1 MGPRDPMKF
10 WEFAKVKGTKIRVD
24 RWLSDTMGL
33 VNDGCVY
40 STLFRYPAE
49 GPKDYEIILS
59 MFPQENYRTL
69 THITIYMKDVP
80 GSSAQ
85 ASRFLAEREINILNS
100 VSLNGISDTVII
112 WKIMADLS
120 FAGEADLLLEDFEQ
134 RKNNNDPSVSLI
146 DHIVTKPAEMGRLF
160 RSDNE
165 YHTKEEVRRA
175 EPCTLKGG
183 VFDTDPGYGD
193 ILKDIDGRDV
203 MVVADADSWILSV
216 TFFKPGTNLIK
227 LVFEVPDNPGS
238 MRQAFDL
245 LAGRNI
251 NLISVFSKIKICYQR
266 MLLEL
271 VADIGTS
278 RSSADELRDVLPKE
292 LETLNGIFV
301 LKEIKELS

>member
-1 MGPRDPMKF
+1 MKF

-24 RWLSDTMGL
+24 QWLSDTMGL
-33 VNDGCVY
+33 VDGGCVY

-85 ASRFLAEREINILNS
+85 ASGFLAEREINILNS

-134 RKNNNDPSVSLI
+134 RKSNNDPSVSLI
-146 DHIVTKPAEMGRLF
+146 DQIVTKPAEIGRLF
-160 RSDNE
+160 RSDTE

-175 EPCTLKGG
+175 EPCTLRGG

-193 ILKDIDGRDV
+193 ILRDIDGRDV
-203 MVVADADSWILSV
+203 MVVADADSWMLSV

-278 RSSADELRDVLPKE
+278 RTSADELCNVLPKE

>member
-1 MGPRDPMKF
+1 MKF
-10 WEFAKVKGTKIRVD
+10 WEFAKVKDTKIRVD
-24 RWLSDTMGL
+24 QWLSDTMGL
-33 VNDGCVY
+33 VDGGCVY

-49 GPKDYEIILS
+49 GPKDYEIMLS

-69 THITIYMKDVP
+69 THITMYMKDAP

-85 ASRFLAEREINILNS
+85 AAGFLAEREINILNS

-134 RKNNNDPSVSLI
+134 RKSNNDPSVSLI
-146 DHIVTKPAEMGRLF
+146 DHITTKPAEIGRLF
-160 RSDNE
+160 RSDKE

-183 VFDTDPGYGD
+183 VFDTAPGYGD
-193 ILKDIDGRDV
+193 ILKNIDGRDV
-203 MVVADADSWILSV
+203 MVVADADSWMLSV

-227 LVFEVPDNPGS
+227 MVFEVPDNPGS
-238 MRQAFDL
+238 MKQAFDL

-278 RSSADELRDVLPKE
+278 KTSAEELRCMLPKE
-292 LETLNGIFV
+292 LESLNGVFV
-301 LKEIKELS
+301 LKELKELS

>member
-1 MGPRDPMKF
+1 MKF

>member
-1 MGPRDPMKF
+1 MKF
-10 WEFAKVKGTKIRVD
+10 WEFAKVKDTKIRVD
-24 RWLSDTMGL
+24 RWLSDSMGL
-33 VNDGCVY
+33 VDDGCVY

-69 THITIYMKDVP
+69 IHITMYMKDVP

-85 ASRFLAEREINILNS
+85 AAGFLAEREINILNS

-134 RKNNNDPSVSLI
+134 RKANNDPSVSLI
-146 DHIVTKPAEMGRLF
+146 DHIATKPAEIGRLF
-160 RSDNE
+160 RSDKE

-183 VFDTDPGYGD
+183 VFDTSPGYGD
-193 ILKDIDGRDV
+193 ILKNIDGRDV
-203 MVVADADSWILSV
+203 MVVADADSWMLSV

-238 MRQAFDL
+238 MKQAFDL

-271 VADIGTS
+271 VADIGAS
-278 RSSADELRDVLPKE
+278 RTSADDLRCNLPKE
-292 LETLNGIFV
+292 LESLNGIFV
-301 LKEIKELS
+301 LKELRELS